1 MGENGKRRVP
11 GIQGRDEVG
20 SHFQICP
27 RDVQDVIEFRA
38 DLKRL
43 PTPSFVIPFSDEYNP
58 VDFTLS
64 ENQP

>member
-1 MGENGKRRVP
+1 MGKDEF
-11 GIQGRDEVG
+11 QGFRGVMRSG
-20 SHFQICP
+20 VFFKSAP